1 MSYCASRI
9 HIIVKSPETW
19 KKLYVVDWTTLGFS
33 NSGENLLPHD
43 GLTFT
48 IDGDWDCGEMGELLC
63 LVEELAKAG
72 KGECVIVADAMDMSS
87 DEPTF
92 VAYYFG
98 GAVRSGPAGDEE
110 DGEPVFLQ
118 DDTYITDIPA
128 WVAMGD
134 CYASPAE
141 KKYLEGFGIHL

>member
-19 KKLYVVDWTTLGFS
+19 KNLYAVDWTTLGFL

-43 GLTFT
+43 DLTFT

-63 LVEELAKAG
+63 LVEDLAKAG

-87 DEPTF
+87 DESTF

-98 GAVRSGPAGDEE
+98 GAVRNGPAGDEE
-110 DGEPVFLQ
+110 GEPVYLQ
-118 DDTYITDIPA
+118 DDSNITNIPEWSA
-128 WVAMGD
+128 IGD
-134 CYASPAE
+134 CYVSSTE
-141 KKYLEGFGIHL
+141 KKYLERFGIHI